1 MDEDTLRARA
11 DLWRRRA
18 AEALC
23 PRQREACAQ
32 LADEYA
38 ALLTYLLQCRARPG
52 AAEG

>member
-18 AEALC
+18 ADALC
-23 PRQREACAQ
+23 PRQREACAR
-32 LADEYA
+32 LADEYQ
-38 ALLTYLLQCRARPG
+38 ALLTYLRERRVR

>member
-1 MDEDTLRARA
+1 MDEAALRARA

-18 AEALC
+18 ADALC
-23 PRQREACAQ
+23 PRQREACAR

-38 ALLTYLLQCRARPG
+38 ALAAYLLDRRLRPG